1 MADLTSDRITVEA
14 RGDRRVG
21 NVAASQLIYA
31 GSIVM
36 RNAAG
41 FLVKGTEATGLIG
54 AGRAHQRVDNSAGG
68 DGDLTLNFRPG
79 FFAFANAGGADLI
92 TDVDIRSLCYAQ
104 DDQTVAK
111 TDNGGARSPVG
122 TVAFLEDNAVF
133 VRFDEAMTKNFSA

>member
-1 MADLTSDRITVEA
+1 
-14 RGDRRVG
+14 
-21 NVAASQLIYA
+21 
-31 GSIVM
+31 M

-104 DDQTVAK
+104 DDQM
-111 TDNGGARSPVG
+111 
-122 TVAFLEDNAVF
+122 EDNAVF